1 MKKLILLAAI
11 IWVFTSC
18 DNYPI
23 IIPKNDLIK
32 LAEYGYFEGQK
43 DAINRDIRIEM
54 IKDST
59 YIWVKSPW
67 DDSKEEPLYNPQISI
82 NSNFK

>member
-1 MKKLILLAAI
+1 MR
-11 IWVFTSC
+11 
-18 DNYPI
+18 
-23 IIPKNDLIK
+23 IPKITIK
-32 LAEYGYFEGQK
+32 FEGQK
-43 DAINRDIRIEM
+43 DAINGDIRIEM

-67 DDSKEEPLYNPQISI
+67 DDSKEEPMYNPQISI

>member
-1 MKKLILLAAI
+1 MKKIILLAAI
-11 IWVFTSC
+11 IGVFTSC

-23 IIPKNDLIK
+23 IILKNDLIK

-43 DAINRDIRIEM
+43 DAINGDIRIEM